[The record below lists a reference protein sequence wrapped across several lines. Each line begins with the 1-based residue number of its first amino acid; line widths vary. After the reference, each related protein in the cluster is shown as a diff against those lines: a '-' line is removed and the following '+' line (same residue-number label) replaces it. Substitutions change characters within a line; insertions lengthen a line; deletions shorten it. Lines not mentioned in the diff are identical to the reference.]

1 MTGAQGSAFIR
12 SGTTGPFLKANHI
25 WIHKQL
31 PTGYITFFNKSKT
44 NTLEKKDGLFWSP
57 KSGILGVRTSV
68 SAQTSDYY
76 SPVDRRIKHQRPLWT
91 VLLLCIP
98 EVCCGWVNTGW
109 IRGASSVSYER
120 TETESCR
127 TCFSVVCQLSQRTKW
142 LSFLF
147 QMKIDYSI
155 RVVGTLSWLAAVNIH
170 LLHRTI

>member
-12 SGTTGPFLKANHI
+12 SGTTSPFLKANHV

-31 PTGYITFFNKSKT
+31 LTSYITFLKKSKT
-44 NTLEKKDGLFWSP
+44 NTLEKKDGLFWSA
-57 KSGILGVRTSV
+57 KSGILGV
-68 SAQTSDYY
+68 
-76 SPVDRRIKHQRPLWT
+76 DRGIKHQRPLWT

-109 IRGASSVSYER
+109 IRGASSASYEQ

-127 TCFSVVCQLSQRTKW
+127 TCFSVVCQLSQRTEW

-147 QMKIDYSI
+147 QLKIDYSI
-155 RVVGTLSWLAAVNIH
+155 RVVRTLSWMAPANIH